1 MITPY
6 LYTDFGDFLRSRF
19 PFKVQKLMLDAG
31 FTCPN
36 RDGAKGRGGCT
47 YCDNMAFNPS
57 YCQTGASVTEQLEAG
72 KAFFARK
79 YSDMKFLAYFQA
91 YTNTY
96 GEVDALMEM
105 YEDALAVR
113 DVVGVIIGT
122 RPDCMPQGLLEAL
135 QGLSRR
141 TFLMVEYGLES
152 LNDNTLLRINRGH
165 TVADAVD
172 AVSRTSEAGI
182 WVGAHV
188 ILGLPGESRGELLRQ
203 ASSLSRLPLD
213 VLKIHQL
220 QLVRGTVMARE
231 WMSCPEHFHFPSVDE
246 YIDLVVDYVERLRPG
261 IALERFVSQSPGRM
275 LIAPRWG
282 LKHQEF
288 VERLKKRM
296 RERGAFQGRLA
307 EDNVFFRVK

>member
-36 RDGAKGRGGCT
+36 RDGTKGRGGCT
-47 YCDNMAFNPS
+47 YCNNMAFNPS
-57 YCQTGASVTEQLEAG
+57 YCQTGASVVEQLEAG

-79 YSDMKFLAYFQA
+79 YSGMKFLAYFQA

-113 DVVGVIIGT
+113 DVVGVVIGT

-141 TFLMVEYGLES
+141 TFLMVEFGLES
-152 LNDNTLLRINRGH
+152 LNDDTLLRINRGH
-165 TVADAVD
+165 TVAV
-172 AVSRTSEAGI
+172 
-182 WVGAHV
+182 
-188 ILGLPGESRGELLRQ
+188 LGLPGESRGELLRQ
-203 ASSLSRLPLD
+203 ASSLSRLPVD
-213 VLKIHQL
+213 VVKIHQL
-220 QLVRGTVMARE
+220 QLVRVTVRARA

-246 YIDLVVDYVERLRPG
+246 YSDLVVDYVERLRPG

-307 EDNVFFRVK
+307 EDNVFLQVK

>member
-1 MITPY
+1 
-6 LYTDFGDFLRSRF
+6 
-19 PFKVQKLMLDAG
+19 
-31 FTCPN
+31 
-36 RDGAKGRGGCT
+36 
-47 YCDNMAFNPS
+47 
-57 YCQTGASVTEQLEAG
+57 
-72 KAFFARK
+72 
-79 YSDMKFLAYFQA
+79 MKFLAYFQA

-220 QLVRGTVMARE
+220 QLIRGTVMARE